1 MDRIFPCKDD
11 RNLPLGSRPIH
22 VYQFALYKNGS
33 ATIYNTGTMLVQGL
47 GTCLDLKNNHYAEL
61 RALIY
66 QSNIIAVNTS
76 ETDLK
81 QLLSLNEELTTTV
94 SHYSKIGT

>member
-1 MDRIFPCKDD
+1 
-11 RNLPLGSRPIH
+11 
-22 VYQFALYKNGS
+22 
-33 ATIYNTGTMLVQGL
+33 MLVQGL
-47 GTCLDLKNNHYAEL
+47 GTCLKNNHYAEL
-61 RALIY
+61 RALID

>member
-1 MDRIFPCKDD
+1 
-11 RNLPLGSRPIH
+11 
-22 VYQFALYKNGS
+22 
-33 ATIYNTGTMLVQGL
+33 MLVQGL

-61 RALIY
+61 RALID

-81 QLLSLNEELTTTV
+81 QLLSLNEELTTTL